1 MEENKNLADLSK
13 DISNNLCDTLAAIEI
28 LYDLID
34 GEVKDCYLI
43 NTIQKNVKSSF
54 DNIEICRKLISNPD

>member
-28 LYDLID
+28 LYDLND
-34 GEVKDCYLI
+34 GKVKECHLL
-43 NTIQKNVKSSF
+43 NTIQKNVRLSF
-54 DNIEICRKLISNPD
+54 ENIEICRKLISHPD

>member
-13 DISNNLCDTLAAIEI
+13 EISYNLCDTLAAIEI
-28 LYDLID
+28 LYDMI
-34 GEVKDCYLI
+34 GGKVKECYFI
-43 NTIQKNVKSSF
+43 NTIQKNVRSSF